1 MFDYQMSLKRFTEL
15 EHDQKLR
22 QKKINFKVEAM
33 SEKVEKDFESLTKKR
48 ATLLDDFTLMNSNIE
63 SLD

>member
-1 MFDYQMSLKRFTEL
+1 
-15 EHDQKLR
+15 
-22 QKKINFKVEAM
+22 M